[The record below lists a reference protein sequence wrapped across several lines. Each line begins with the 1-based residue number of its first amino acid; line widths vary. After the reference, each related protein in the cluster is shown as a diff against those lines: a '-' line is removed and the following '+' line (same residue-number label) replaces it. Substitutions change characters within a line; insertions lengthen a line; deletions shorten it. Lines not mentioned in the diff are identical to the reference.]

1 LWGSGPAWPSGAA
14 SIAAANSA
22 RVIAYFMTGILLPAA
37 AARHVLGDETA
48 RCVEDLGALPGP
60 CDHAQMTS
68 ALLLRDLV
76 RCSRPTSV
84 LDIGANPIDGDPP
97 YKQMLDDGLCT
108 VTGFEPQQ
116 RALVELNRRKGP
128 MERYL
133 PHVVGDGHPH
143 QLKITKAEGMTSLLT
158 PDVNQLRLFTPFLNW
173 GSVVEE
179 VDVATHRLDDLD
191 IDEFDLLKIDVQGA
205 ELMVFQHGRERL
217 RNAVAVQTEASFVPL
232 YQDQPT
238 FGDVDRELRSQG
250 FMPHSMPALKQW
262 AIAPT
267 VLNGDFRKP
276 GNQLLEA
283 DFVYVRDLA
292 HPESMSSEQ
301 LSHLAMIAFHIYG
314 SVDLAAFCL
323 VELQRRGHAPQQA
336 VEQLMRLFE

>member
-1 LWGSGPAWPSGAA
+1 
-14 SIAAANSA
+14 
-22 RVIAYFMTGILLPAA
+22 
-37 AARHVLGDETA
+37 
-48 RCVEDLGALPGP
+48 
-60 CDHAQMTS
+60 MTS

-84 LDIGANPIDGDPP
+84 LDIGANLVDGDPP
-97 YKQMLDDGLCT
+97 YQRMLDEGLCT

-116 RALVELNRRKGP
+116 RALAELEQRKGP

-133 PHVVGDGHPH
+133 PYVVGDGQTHR
-143 QLKITKAEGMTSLLT
+143 LKVTRAEGMTSLLT
-158 PDVNQLRLFTPFLNW
+158 PDDNQLRLFTGFPEW

-179 VDVATHRLDDLD
+179 IDVQTHRLDDLD
-191 IDEFDLLKIDVQGA
+191 IDDFDLLKIDIQGA
-205 ELMVFQHGRERL
+205 ELMVFQHGRQRL
-217 RNAVAVQTEASFVPL
+217 RNAVAVQTEVSFVPL
-232 YQDQPT
+232 YRDQPT

-250 FMPHSMPALKQW
+250 FVPHSMPALKRW

-267 VLNGDFRKP
+267 MFGGDFRIP

-292 HPESMSSEQ
+292 YPESMSSEQ

-314 SVDLAAFCL
+314 SVDLAVFC
-323 VELQRRGHAPQQA
+323 VIELQRRGDAAQGA
-336 VEQLMRLFE
+336 VERLLQLVD

>member
-1 LWGSGPAWPSGAA
+1 
-14 SIAAANSA
+14 
-22 RVIAYFMTGILLPAA
+22 MTGIMLPTAVVRRA
-37 AARHVLGDETA
+37 LGHEIA
-48 RCVEDLGALPGP
+48 RCVEDLGIPFGP
-60 CDHAQMTS
+60 CDHARMTS

-84 LDIGANPIDGDPP
+84 LDIGANLVDGDPP
-97 YKQMLDDGLCT
+97 YQRMLDEGLCT

-116 RALVELNRRKGP
+116 RALAELEQRKGP

-133 PHVVGDGHPH
+133 PYVVGDGQTHR
-143 QLKITKAEGMTSLLT
+143 LKVTRAEGMTSLLT
-158 PDVNQLRLFTPFLNW
+158 PDVNQLRLFTGFPEW

-179 VDVATHRLDDLD
+179 IDVQTHRLDDLD
-191 IDEFDLLKIDVQGA
+191 IDDFDLLKIDIQGA
-205 ELMVFQHGRERL
+205 ELMVFQHGRQRL
-217 RNAVAVQTEASFVPL
+217 RNAVAVQTEVSFVPL
-232 YQDQPT
+232 YRDQPT

-250 FMPHSMPALKQW
+250 FVPHSMPALKRW

-267 VLNGDFRKP
+267 MFGGDFRIP

-292 HPESMSSEQ
+292 YPESMSSEQ

-314 SVDLAAFCL
+314 SVDLAVFC
-323 VELQRRGHAPQQA
+323 VIELQRRGDAAQGA
-336 VEQLMRLFE
+336 VERLLQLVD